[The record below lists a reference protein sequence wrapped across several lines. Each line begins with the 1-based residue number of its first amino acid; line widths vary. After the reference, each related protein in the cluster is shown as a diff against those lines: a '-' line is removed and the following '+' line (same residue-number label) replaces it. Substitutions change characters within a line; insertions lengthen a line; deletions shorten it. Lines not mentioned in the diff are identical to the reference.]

1 MAAEFDAFIEAAWA
15 DHADDAPG
23 VADRLAASL
32 AQVDAAARVA
42 PFARLVTHVYGEHLG
57 RYDDGVALL
66 ARLRALPAARDAP
79 EPQAAIARG
88 IATLRYCAGDT
99 APLEALAQDDRI
111 VALATA
117 AAAFVGQ
124 KTIRAAIDAY
134 AAALALAET
143 GLADGSPALRALAVG
158 GNNLAA
164 ELEEKSDRDA
174 FETRAMLAAAQG
186 GLDYWRRAG
195 GWLEEERAEFRLS
208 SSRRA
213 AGEYDGAILRAERC
227 LALCRAHDAPP
238 IEHFFG
244 LAALALAQRS
254 AGLADE
260 FERTR
265 EAARECHAR
274 IDPDER
280 SWCEATLALL
290 ARDEDAAAPVTAR

>member
-1 MAAEFDAFIEAAWA
+1 MATDFDAFIETAWT
-15 DHADDAPG
+15 DHADDAVG

-32 AQVDAAARVA
+32 GQVEAPAHVA
-42 PFARLVTHVYGEHLG
+42 PYARLVTHVYGEHLA

-66 ARLRALPAARDAP
+66 ARLRALPAAQDAP

-88 IATLRYCAGDT
+88 VATLRYCAGD
-99 APLEALAQDDRI
+99 AAALEALPHDDRI

-124 KTIRAAIDAY
+124 KAIRAAIDAY
-134 AAALALAET
+134 AAALGLASA

-164 ELEEKSDRDA
+164 ELEEKPDRDA

-186 GLDYWRRAG
+186 GLDCWRRAG

-213 AGEYDGAILRAERC
+213 AGEYDGAILHAERC

-238 IEHFFG
+238 LEHFFG

-254 AGLADE
+254 AGLSDE
-260 FERTR
+260 FARTR
-265 EAARECHAR
+265 EAARECHTR
-274 IDPDER
+274 IDPDDR
-280 SWCEATLALL
+280 AWCEAALASL
-290 ARDEDAAAPVTAR
+290 DDAAVAT